1 MDVFHLVKQI
11 PVAFILGISYAYKA
25 AEHAII
31 FILCGRSKV
40 EESLQWRMV
49 VNKPFLFPFKNRK
62 CYIWGMKL

>member
-11 PVAFILGISYAYKA
+11 PEAFILGISYAYKA
-25 AEHAII
+25 AEHPII

-40 EESLQWRMV
+40 EECAVENGSQQAI
-49 VNKPFLFPFKNRK
+49 FFFPFKKRK

>member
-25 AEHAII
+25 AEHPII
-31 FILCGRSKV
+31 FILCGRSNV

-49 VNKPFLFPFKNRK
+49 VNKPFFFS
-62 CYIWGMKL
+62 I